1 MDFYLCDNSIEG
13 IFSAIYKA
21 WEAGTSHTDVRC
33 ADVVSNYSLFEN
45 YINIRTDLTLS
56 DKVANTIK
64 LKLSNDIYE
73 MIFTVAQSIAD
84 NKASVIYHC
93 LQRMFKY
100 GTSVLHNINDE
111 YIFQFNKIYKKAANE
126 AHFYI
131 EILRFNE
138 NANGFLTARIE
149 PDNNIIYMIIDHF
162 NDRLHC
168 ENFLIYDVRRNIAYI
183 HMNNNTAFFYNDY
196 NNELLKQLDDFS
208 DNENDIQN
216 LWIRFYNTIAI
227 KERVN
232 YKCQINMLPL
242 KYRKYL
248 PELPIKKGIP
258 PNNN

>member
-1 MDFYLCDNSIEG
+1 MDVYLCDNSIEG

-111 YIFQFNKIYKKAANE
+111 YIFQFNKI
-126 AHFYI
+126 
-131 EILRFNE
+131 
-138 NANGFLTARIE
+138 
-149 PDNNIIYMIIDHF
+149 
-162 NDRLHC
+162 
-168 ENFLIYDVRRNIAYI
+168 
-183 HMNNNTAFFYNDY
+183 
-196 NNELLKQLDDFS
+196 
-208 DNENDIQN
+208 
-216 LWIRFYNTIAI
+216 
-227 KERVN
+227 
-232 YKCQINMLPL
+232 
-242 KYRKYL
+242 
-248 PELPIKKGIP
+248 
-258 PNNN
+258 

>member
-1 MDFYLCDNSIEG
+1 MDVYLCDNSIEG

-84 NKASVIYHC
+84 
-93 LQRMFKY
+93 
-100 GTSVLHNINDE
+100 NINDE

>member
-1 MDFYLCDNSIEG
+1 MDVYLCDNSIEG

-149 PDNNIIYMIIDHF
+149 PDNNIIYM
-162 NDRLHC
+162 
-168 ENFLIYDVRRNIAYI
+168 
-183 HMNNNTAFFYNDY
+183 NNNTAFFYNDY

>member
-1 MDFYLCDNSIEG
+1 
-13 IFSAIYKA
+13 
-21 WEAGTSHTDVRC
+21 
-33 ADVVSNYSLFEN
+33 
-45 YINIRTDLTLS
+45 
-56 DKVANTIK
+56 
-64 LKLSNDIYE
+64 
-73 MIFTVAQSIAD
+73 
-84 NKASVIYHC
+84 
-93 LQRMFKY
+93 
-100 GTSVLHNINDE
+100 
-111 YIFQFNKIYKKAANE
+111 
-126 AHFYI
+126 
-131 EILRFNE
+131 
-138 NANGFLTARIE
+138 
-149 PDNNIIYMIIDHF
+149 MIIDHF

-183 HMNNNTAFFYNDY
+183 HMNNNTTFFYNDY

>member
-1 MDFYLCDNSIEG
+1 MDVYLCDNSIEG

-45 YINIRTDLTLS
+45 YINIRTDLILS

-168 ENFLIYDVRRNIAYI
+168 ENFLIYDVRRNIAY
-183 HMNNNTAFFYNDY
+183 
-196 NNELLKQLDDFS
+196 FS

>member
-1 MDFYLCDNSIEG
+1 MSRGLGDV
-13 IFSAIYKA
+13 YK
-21 WEAGTSHTDVRC
+21 RQ
-33 ADVVSNYSLFEN
+33 
-45 YINIRTDLTLS
+45 
-56 DKVANTIK
+56 
-64 LKLSNDIYE
+64 DIYE
-73 MIFTVAQSIAD
+73 KIFTVAQSIAD

-196 NNELLKQLDDFS
+196 N
-208 DNENDIQN
+208 
-216 LWIRFYNTIAI
+216 TIAI

-248 PELPIKKGIP
+248 PELPIKKGDP
-258 PNNN
+258 TKQ

>member
-1 MDFYLCDNSIEG
+1 MDVYLCDNSIEG

-45 YINIRTDLTLS
+45 YINVRTDLTLS

-93 LQRMFKY
+93 LQKMFKY
-100 GTSVLHNINDE
+100 GASVLQNINDE

-138 NANGFLTARIE
+138 NANGFLTAKIE

-162 NDRLHC
+162 TDRLHC

-216 LWIRFYNTIAI
+216 LWIKFYNTIAI
-227 KERVN
+227 KERTN
-232 YKCQINMLPL
+232 YKCQMNMLPL

-248 PELPIKKGIP
+248 PEMPIKKGIP

>member
-1 MDFYLCDNSIEG
+1 MDVYLCDNSIEG

-73 MIFTVAQSIAD
+73 KIFTVAQSIED
-84 NKASVIYHC
+84 NKASVI
-93 LQRMFKY
+93 
-100 GTSVLHNINDE
+100 
-111 YIFQFNKIYKKAANE
+111 
-126 AHFYI
+126 
-131 EILRFNE
+131 RFNE

-232 YKCQINMLPL
+232 YKCQINMLQL
-242 KYRKYL
+242 KYRKYVT
-248 PELPIKKGIP
+248 ELPIKKGIP

>member
-1 MDFYLCDNSIEG
+1 MDVYLCDNSIEG

-100 GTSVLHNINDE
+100 
-111 YIFQFNKIYKKAANE
+111 AANE

-248 PELPIKKGIP
+248 
-258 PNNN
+258 NN

>member
-1 MDFYLCDNSIEG
+1 
-13 IFSAIYKA
+13 
-21 WEAGTSHTDVRC
+21 
-33 ADVVSNYSLFEN
+33 
-45 YINIRTDLTLS
+45 
-56 DKVANTIK
+56 
-64 LKLSNDIYE
+64 
-73 MIFTVAQSIAD
+73 
-84 NKASVIYHC
+84 
-93 LQRMFKY
+93 
-100 GTSVLHNINDE
+100 
-111 YIFQFNKIYKKAANE
+111 
-126 AHFYI
+126 
-131 EILRFNE
+131 
-138 NANGFLTARIE
+138 
-149 PDNNIIYMIIDHF
+149 MIIDHF

-216 LWIRFYNTIAI
+216 
-227 KERVN
+227 VN

>member
-1 MDFYLCDNSIEG
+1 MDVYLCDNSIEG

-162 NDRLHC
+162 NDR
-168 ENFLIYDVRRNIAYI
+168 RIARI
-183 HMNNNTAFFYNDY
+183 F
-196 NNELLKQLDDFS
+196 
-208 DNENDIQN
+208 
-216 LWIRFYNTIAI
+216 
-227 KERVN
+227 
-232 YKCQINMLPL
+232 
-242 KYRKYL
+242 
-248 PELPIKKGIP
+248 
-258 PNNN
+258 